1 MFTFMTSERSREK
14 ARSDLST
21 PLVILG
27 LTQCYNVSEMANE
40 FLNTPLIP
48 GALVE
53 PHVHRRLMVVFIIVV
68 VLILIIL
75 GLYYFIPA
83 KPATPPVA
91 APVVD
96 QRIQVINDSLATVKD
111 VPPASQTEIQAS
123 YKKLQKTA
131 VPATQAE
138 ITNSLNQLKTQ

>member
-1 MFTFMTSERSREK
+1 MTSERSREK

-27 LTQCYNVSEMANE
+27 LTQCYNASEMANE
-40 FLNTPLIP
+40 FLNTPLIH
-48 GALVE
+48 GAPVE
-53 PHVHRRLMVVFIIVV
+53 PHVHRRLMVVFIVV
-68 VLILIIL
+68 VVFIIIIL
-75 GLYYFIPA
+75 GIYYFTPA
-83 KPATPPVA
+83 KPA

-96 QRIQVINDSLATVKD
+96 QRMQTINNSLVAIKD

-123 YKKLQKTA
+123 YKKIQKTA

-138 ITNSLNQLKTQ
+138 ITSSLNQLKTQ